1 MTAAKLIDLR
11 LAWGIGSY
19 VGMRPLPHGAG
30 TGTLRHCMARQVLRF
45 EEAEADCDKALA
57 LELNPKTLLR
67 RGTARRGRLDLD
79 GARRDYQ
86 HVLSLEPNN
95 KCACGA

>member
-1 MTAAKLIDLR
+1 MLVHLR
-11 LAWGIGSY
+11 QCL
-19 VGMRPLPHGAG
+19 
-30 TGTLRHCMARQVLRF
+30 ARQVLRF

-95 KCACGA
+95 KYACSI